1 MSLARDTRQ
10 QWGVGLCL
18 PGIRLSPCEIPGYL
32 TLASNQYY
40 RDITK
45 DTQEILFEVWD
56 QGHKVGQS
64 DMFLGLTIGKIWTTY
79 HYYYSPV

>member
-1 MSLARDTRQ
+1 M
-10 QWGVGLCL
+10 V
-18 PGIRLSPCEIPGYL
+18 L
-32 TLASNQYY
+32 TKEPMLRHSVNGQYC

-64 DMFLGLTIGKIWTTY
+64 DMFLGLTIGKISCTLY
-79 HYYYSPV
+79 HLNYSLV